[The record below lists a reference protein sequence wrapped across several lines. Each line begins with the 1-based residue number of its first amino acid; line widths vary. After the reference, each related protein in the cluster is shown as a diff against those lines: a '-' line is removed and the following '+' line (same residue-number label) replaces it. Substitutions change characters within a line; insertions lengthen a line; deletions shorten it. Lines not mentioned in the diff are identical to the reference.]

1 MPGQAHSTII
11 IAPPNMATA
20 SLDAPVFSD
29 TPILRGVKELL
40 VDRVWPPSAA
50 QSVQDIVEFETYF
63 IYFQQETQS
72 IWAQYHSIHT
82 FEDFILIL
90 DTIRGN
96 PTSSLADLRTTIA
109 SVKPSL
115 GSDQT
120 KLSAS
125 IELVIRLWLLTNVT
139 IRSTPSR
146 NPQEGSL
153 PWLDTQSLT
162 EVLERHMTVPA
173 ASSVSTNETFSEYLN
188 VVEMKRIA
196 NFQVVW
202 TSDLSGHLTV
212 RDNTVHLF
220 YQVVALR
227 RLSTSLL
234 RSSGTVMSTAS
245 FLPSEFVNETLSTLS
260 LLVPQ
265 TKQECN
271 AWLRAQ
277 VDVYRLDPFIILDR
291 QVVER
296 GKRKYPYWQM
306 RLVALSETFDRKM
319 PTGPVQWWYDR
330 RDMGRWWSYWLVM
343 LGIFLTVL
351 FGLIQSVTGILQVI
365 GVGGGGE

>member
-1 MPGQAHSTII
+1 MPGQARSTII
-11 IAPPNMATA
+11 TASPNMTTA
-20 SLDAPVFSD
+20 SLDEPMFSD
-29 TPILRGVKELL
+29 GPISTAVKGML
-40 VDRVWPPSAA
+40 VGRMWPSSAA
-50 QSVQDIVEFETYF
+50 QPVQDIVELETYF
-63 IYFQQETQS
+63 TYFQHETQS
-72 IWAQYHSIHT
+72 AWIQYHSIHT
-82 FEDFILIL
+82 FEDFILII

-96 PTSSLADLRTTIA
+96 PTSNLADLRIA
-109 SVKPSL
+109 IANVKPSL
-115 GSDQT
+115 ASDQT

-125 IELVIRLWLLTNVT
+125 IELVIRLWLLINVT

-146 NPQEGSL
+146 NPTEGSL

-173 ASSVSTNETFSEYLN
+173 ASSVSTTETFSDYLN

-202 TSDLSGHLTV
+202 TSDLSGHLTL
-212 RDNTVHLF
+212 RDGTVHIF

-234 RSSGTVMSTAS
+234 GS
-245 FLPSEFVNETLSTLS
+245 FLPSEFINETLSTLS

-271 AWLRAQ
+271 SWLRAQ
-277 VDVYRLDPFIILDR
+277 VDVYRLDPFIIFDR

-296 GKRKYPYWQM
+296 GKRSYPHWQM
-306 RLVALSETFDRKM
+306 RLVALSEAFDRKM
-319 PTGPVQWWYDR
+319 PTGPIQWWYDR
-330 RDMGRWWSYWLVM
+330 RDMGRWWNYWLVM
-343 LGIFLTVL
+343 LGILLTVL

-365 GVGGGGE
+365 GVGGGGD